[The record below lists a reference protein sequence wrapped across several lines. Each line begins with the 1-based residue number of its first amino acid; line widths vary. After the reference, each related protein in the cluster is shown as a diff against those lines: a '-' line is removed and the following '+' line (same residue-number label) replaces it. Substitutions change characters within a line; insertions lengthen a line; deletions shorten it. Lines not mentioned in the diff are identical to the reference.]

1 MMEDEEIATQIRER
15 GLEEEYVREL
25 MASLGYDPAEGWTMD
40 AIGALEAATTEQRRT
55 AALRCLALEP

>member
-1 MMEDEEIATQIRER
+1 MEDEEIAARIRER

-25 MASLGYDPAEGWTMD
+25 MASLGYHPAEGWSMD
-40 AIGALEAATTEQRRT
+40 AIGALESATPEQRRA